1 MQPHFALRPI
11 RNEQLSKCVRDLLHE
26 FESQVDIADDFQ
38 LHVLKVLVDESGE
51 VEQSGSAQP
60 VTKIEI
66 DSESKE
72 CLLHF
77 EESTSNYVTVS
88 DAKTAFVCAVL
99 DYEVCAAQ
107 EKETDDA
114 HIRLDTPLIGFG
126 ENAEIK
132 CFFAVCQA

>member
-1 MQPHFALRPI
+1 M
-11 RNEQLSKCVRDLLHE
+11 SKYVRDILQE
-26 FESQVDIADDFQ
+26 FQSQDEIEDHFF
-38 LHVLKVLVDESGE
+38 LHVLKVSVDESGE
-51 VEQSGSAQP
+51 VEQSGNALP

-66 DSESKE
+66 DSENEE

-77 EESTSNYVTVS
+77 EEIASSYVTVS
-88 DAKTAFVCAVL
+88 EAKAVFVSEIL

-107 EKETDDA
+107 EKELDDA
-114 HIRLDTPLIGFG
+114 HVRLDTPLIGFG